1 MQITDSEGQ
10 QQKTGKTAEETLA
23 TLNRDIANANE
34 NVAKQDLTKIQE
46 SQEMAQVIG
55 ELSQSW
61 LNRAV
66 KAPLEEADK
75 KRQEAEEIAK
85 TNPAQAE
92 RLRSE
97 AKALEA
103 EYGLGSNLQMGV
115 RAATAALQGLAT
127 GDVKQA
133 AVGAISPY
141 LNKAIK
147 EATTN
152 ADGSLN
158 KEANLIAHTILGVVE
173 AKATGNNA
181 VAGGLA
187 ALTAEAAAPIV
198 MQQLYGTDNPGNLT
212 EKQKQNV
219 ANLSQIAAGLAGGLV
234 GDSTASGIAGA
245 EIGKRAVENNSFGIS
260 YAQHQKDEELRK
272 KDPEAY
278 KKEMEERSK
287 LMKDATL
294 AIGGTIFIPLLPEVA
309 ATSSLIAGGFGGG
322 SELVGQLVQNDW
334 DISKVD
340 GKKVAVQLVLAL
352 QLKIWGS

>member
-152 ADGSLN
+152 D
-158 KEANLIAHTILGVVE
+158 
-173 AKATGNNA
+173 
-181 VAGGLA
+181 
-187 ALTAEAAAPIV
+187 LTP
-198 MQQLYGTDNPGNLT
+198 
-212 EKQKQNV
+212 K
-219 ANLSQIAAGLAGGLV
+219 S
-234 GDSTASGIAGA
+234 
-245 EIGKRAVENNSFGIS
+245 
-260 YAQHQKDEELRK
+260 
-272 KDPEAY
+272 
-278 KKEMEERSK
+278 
-287 LMKDATL
+287 
-294 AIGGTIFIPLLPEVA
+294 
-309 ATSSLIAGGFGGG
+309 
-322 SELVGQLVQNDW
+322 
-334 DISKVD
+334 
-340 GKKVAVQLVLAL
+340 
-352 QLKIWGS
+352 